1 MVEFDVKKLTQTQ
14 NDTEI
19 KSTRYEKTFKG
30 FISQRFN
37 WSQKIREK
45 KGKKCHQPGKS
56 TKCPAFFSYKLYDC
70 HKEEGIECFALKM
83 KINYKR
89 PNWILV

>member
-45 KGKKCHQPGKS
+45 KGKKMSS
-56 TKCPAFFSYKLYDC
+56 T
-70 HKEEGIECFALKM
+70 
-83 KINYKR
+83 
-89 PNWILV
+89 WIIH